1 VLSGVG
7 TLGDTVYRADYGR
20 RPAVVPDR
28 PAIEKPPDANTH
40 GECGSTHHGDTIFAT
55 HLGAACLFALP
66 ERSLRGFGKTTLH
79 LVQAITGR
87 SRKLLRWA
95 HEAEN
100 GQLCGAF
107 EVLHGPDCQVR
118 TVFHFQFA
126 KNPVQIFLNCA
137 FGQMQLGRNFFIQ
150 FGLADQLRNLFLTE

>member
-1 VLSGVG
+1 MASTGEPS
-7 TLGDTVYRADYGR
+7 RAGS
-20 RPAVVPDR
+20 AESFWEVP
-28 PAIEKPPDANTH
+28 H
-40 GECGSTHHGDTIFAT
+40 LQYSSTDSV
-55 HLGAACLFALP
+55 
-66 ERSLRGFGKTTLH
+66 EWNSLHGFGKTTLH

-100 GQLCGAF
+100 GQLCGTF

-137 FGQMQLGRNFFIQ
+137 LGEMQLGRNFFIQ